1 MMKADRTDGR
11 VGSAAAAERRPQ
23 RRMALAA
30 ILTGGAGLLAAAIGG
45 GRARAATPAAAHGR
59 AGPHLSAEDRLD
71 ILAIANS
78 FTTALQDG
86 DVDTLATLFATD
98 GAIDHPAG
106 HGEDRE
112 GVRAF
117 FKGFLAYSRGV
128 RLNSVNQIVTAN
140 ADGTAGLR
148 SALVVVGVS
157 DSRRPG
163 AVTPSIIGHALITD
177 RLKRED
183 GRWVIAK
190 RTVEEVIMSA
200 VEQPDAAQRARWAM
214 QAADRGL
221 APRRS

>member
-1 MMKADRTDGR
+1 MTKTDRTAAGA
-11 VGSAAAAERRPQ
+11 GSATPAAPPSQ

-30 ILTGGAGLLAAAIGG
+30 ILAGGTGLLAAAIGG
-45 GRARAATPAAAHGR
+45 GRARAAAPAAMRGR
-59 AGPHLSAEDRLD
+59 PGPRLSAEDRLD

-86 DVDTLATLFATD
+86 DVDTLANLFARD

-112 GVRAF
+112 GVRTF

-140 ADGTAGLR
+140 PDGTAGLR

-200 VEQPDAAQRARWAM
+200 VEQPDAAERARWAM
-214 QAADRGL
+214 KAADRGL
-221 APRRS
+221 APSRS

>member
-1 MMKADRTDGR
+1 
-11 VGSAAAAERRPQ
+11 
-23 RRMALAA
+23 MALAA
-30 ILTGGAGLLAAAIGG
+30 ILASGTALVAAAVGG
-45 GRARAATPAAAHGR
+45 SRARAAAPAAERGR
-59 AGPHLSAEDRLD
+59 PGSRLSAEDRLD

-86 DVDTLATLFATD
+86 DVDTLANLFATD

-112 GVRAF
+112 GVRTF

-128 RLNSVNQIVTAN
+128 RLNSVNPIVTAN

-157 DSRRPG
+157 ESRRPG

-177 RLKRED
+177 RLKREN
-183 GRWVIAK
+183 GRWVIAR

-200 VEQPDAAQRARWAM
+200 VEQPDSAERARWAM
-214 QAADRGL
+214 KAADRGL
-221 APRRS
+221 APRRP